1 MPRSGGGLQM
11 AELALSRCG
20 SRESFTRSA
29 LVESGDSIAALHN
42 DWCEDWLMNE
52 GNGVGG
58 TNR

>member
-1 MPRSGGGLQM
+1 MGGRM
-11 AELALSRCG
+11 AELALSRCA

-42 DWCEDWLMNE
+42 DWCEDSLMNE

-58 TNR
+58 TNH